1 MMFWIAILIV
11 GAAFVLAGVA
21 YWQFWNATR
30 GGRPSKR
37 QSFAAT
43 VPLTPLEMAVLR
55 EHVKQLPRK
64 DAAALA
70 EQIAA
75 ISVRSRENTGAGFFT
90 YFVYRS
96 SPPLHKVRTD
106 TKKCHVTATI
116 NHVRDALGFILW
128 MRDGYIDCLEG
139 HTLAMDSTANL
150 DLARTEF
157 ELSSAP
163 PLSH

>member
-1 MMFWIAILIV
+1 MMFWIAVVIV
-11 GAAFVLAGVA
+11 AAAFVLAAIA
-21 YWQFWNATR
+21 YWQSWNVAR
-30 GGRPSKR
+30 GGRRTKR
-37 QSFAAT
+37 QSFDAP

-64 DAAALA
+64 DGAALA
-70 EQIAA
+70 EQIDA

-90 YFVYRS
+90 FFVFK

-128 MRDGYIDCLEG
+128 MKDGYIDCLEG
-139 HTLAMDSTANL
+139 HTLALDSTADLNL
-150 DLARTEF
+150 ASPEF

-163 PLSH
+163 PRSG